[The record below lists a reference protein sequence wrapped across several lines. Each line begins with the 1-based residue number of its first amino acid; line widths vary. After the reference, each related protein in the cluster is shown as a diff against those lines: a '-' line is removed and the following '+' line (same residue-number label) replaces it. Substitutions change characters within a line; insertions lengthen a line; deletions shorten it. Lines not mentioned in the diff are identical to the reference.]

1 MALAHLSF
9 VPQARLFCRAAGG
22 GASCHQLFHLHM
34 TSQPSFIPSPNPEA
48 QDHRPRSAQ
57 NQRSCQE
64 PVSLPQGA
72 ELLSTRGAVGVSPTF
87 SEDPPC
93 LIKPGEKSLVGV
105 GHCWTLLAQWLHIQ
119 VLPTPGALSLWATPK
134 GVASSCLRFPS
145 ADAHSTRSYASRA
158 RPWHRAVVSLRS
170 LVGRGASVLSSPM
183 DHRCRK
189 EGSQAIS
196 HSRAPSPRR
205 KKAQQGLPLNGD
217 SPTVQ
222 QGPLARPPR

>member
-93 LIKPGEKSLVGV
+93 LIKPGEKSLVGL

-145 ADAHSTRSYASRA
+145 VQMHTA
-158 RPWHRAVVSLRS
+158 P
-170 LVGRGASVLSSPM
+170 GAMPAEPGPGTEQSSPSGLWWGGGLLCFPLPWTTGAG
-183 DHRCRK
+183 RR
-189 EGSQAIS
+189 GP
-196 HSRAPSPRR
+196 RPSPTLGLLLREERR
-205 KKAQQGLPLNGD
+205 LNKGC
-217 SPTVQ
+217 P
-222 QGPLARPPR
+222 